1 MREREI
7 GNVRLREREMERGDC
22 DVFEANDIFVG
33 TVDKNRREGM
43 NILLDTFFLLFL
55 RKKERKKERGTHLR
69 MKMEK

>member
-1 MREREI
+1 
-7 GNVRLREREMERGDC
+7 MERGDC

-55 RKKERKKERGTHLR
+55 RKKERKKERKEEERICG
-69 MKMEK
+69 

>member
-33 TVDKNRREGM
+33 TVEKNRREGM

-55 RKKERKKERGTHLR
+55 RKKERKKERKEEERICG
-69 MKMEK
+69 